1 MCYKAA
7 LENAMCHELKKGTNP
22 TEDMYKNVFDNN
34 RLAFCFYAYEDE
46 LEIYCKVRHRFE
58 YFSEDYNEYGDSNLS
73 SNMSNVILTFKANSN
88 DKIVFDEI
96 YDPTFEEIKDFITE
110 LSVLFKVRY
119 LFLSIDNT
127 AIGYIEKGEAFEY
140 SANKLNIS

>member
-7 LENAMCHELKKGTNP
+7 LKNAMCYSLKKGNTP
-22 TEDMYKNVFDNN
+22 TEDMYKNVFNNN

-46 LEIYCKVRHRFE
+46 TDIYCKVRHRFE

-73 SNMSNVILTFKANSN
+73 SNLSDVILTFKANSN

-96 YDPTFEEIKDFITE
+96 YDPTFEEIKDFIIE
-110 LSVLFKVRY
+110 LSLLFKVRY

-127 AIGYIEKGEAFEY
+127 AIGYIENGECYKYKAV
-140 SANKLNIS
+140 KVK

>member
-7 LENAMCHELKKGTNP
+7 LKNAICYDFKKGDIP
-22 TEDMYKNVFDNN
+22 TENMYKNVFNNN
-34 RLAFCFYAYEDE
+34 RLSFCFYAYEDE
-46 LEIYCKVRHRFE
+46 TDIYCKVRHRFE

-73 SNMSNVILTFKANSN
+73 SNMSNVILTFKVNSN

-127 AIGYIEKGEAFEY
+127 AIGYIENGECYKYEAV
-140 SANKLNIS
+140 KV